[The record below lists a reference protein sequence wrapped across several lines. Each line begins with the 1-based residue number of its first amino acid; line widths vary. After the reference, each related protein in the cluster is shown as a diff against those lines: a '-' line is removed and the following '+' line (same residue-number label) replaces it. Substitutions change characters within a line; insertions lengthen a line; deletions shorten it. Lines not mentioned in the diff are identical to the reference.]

1 MVQENSMA
9 DATAPDEGN
18 PACIQRELR
27 ELIAALDRRVPHV
40 ERLGELGIAR
50 AATALKRAAELR
62 LAALEADTAPL
73 TNAPVHFAGVDPIA
87 KSTR

>member
-40 ERLGELGIAR
+40 ERLGELDIAR

-62 LAALEADTAPL
+62 LAALEADAERLASATIALAP
-73 TNAPVHFAGVDPIA
+73 AAAII
-87 KSTR
+87 S